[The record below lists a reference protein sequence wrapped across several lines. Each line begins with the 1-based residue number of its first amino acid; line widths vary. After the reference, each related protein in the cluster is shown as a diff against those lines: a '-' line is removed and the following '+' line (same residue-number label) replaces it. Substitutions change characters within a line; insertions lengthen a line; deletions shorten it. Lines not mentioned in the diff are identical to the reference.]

1 MVKERELSYEE
12 RLTVK
17 ILRETGLSFPKIGI
31 IVGCFHSTA
40 LRIYKKFERTAS
52 VAKLQR
58 TGPPKK
64 FDEWGERAVCREA
77 KRLRFD
83 TLENISRSV
92 SVCFPDRE
100 ASNFLVKK
108 ILCKYGIKSLSVKLL
123 SSHFFQ

>member
-31 IVGCFHSTA
+31 IVGCHHSTA
-40 LRIYKKFERTAS
+40 F

-58 TGPPKK
+58 TGRPKK
-64 FDEWGERAVCREA
+64 YDERVERAVCREA

-83 TLENISRSV
+83 TFPELFQYA
-92 SVCFPDRE
+92 FPDRE
-100 ASNFLVKK
+100 TSKFL
-108 ILCKYGIKSLSVKLL
+108 IRENSL
-123 SSHFFQ
+123 

>member
-31 IVGCFHSTA
+31 IVGCHHSTA
-40 LRIYKKFERTAS
+40 F

-58 TGPPKK
+58 TGRPKK
-64 FDEWGERAVCREA
+64 YDEQGERAMCREA

-83 TLENISRSV
+83 TLENISRAV
-92 SVCFPDRE
+92 SVRFPDRE
-100 ASNFLVKK
+100 TSKFL
-108 ILCKYGIKSLSVKLL
+108 IRENSL
-123 SSHFFQ
+123 

>member
-31 IVGCFHSTA
+31 IVGCHHSTA
-40 LRIYKKFERTAS
+40 F

-58 TGPPKK
+58 TGRPKK
-64 FDEWGERAVCREA
+64 YDERGERAMCREA

-83 TLENISRSV
+83 T
-92 SVCFPDRE
+92 FPE
-100 ASNFLVKK
+100 LFQYAFPTEKHPNFLLEK
-108 ILCKYGIKSLSVKLL
+108 ILCKYVIKSRIRKRKPFLSVKNRKY
-123 SSHFFQ
+123 